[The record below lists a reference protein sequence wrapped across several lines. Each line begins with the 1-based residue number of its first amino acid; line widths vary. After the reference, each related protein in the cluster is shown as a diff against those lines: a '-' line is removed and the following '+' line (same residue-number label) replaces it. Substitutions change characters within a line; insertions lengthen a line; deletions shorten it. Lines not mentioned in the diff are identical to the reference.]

1 MEGHSDQIFALA
13 ISRDDKW
20 FVSAG
25 HRARGGHAEDGGTD
39 GLGGGGGVHIAG
51 GTMCL
56 TNTQV
61 RHNHAGTSQDNVLG
75 DYLTIC

>member
-1 MEGHSDQIFALA
+1 VSGRVAGA
-13 ISRDDKW
+13 TVTIS
-20 FVSAG
+20 VSEIT
-25 HRARGGHAEDGGTD
+25 HNRARGGHAEDGGTD